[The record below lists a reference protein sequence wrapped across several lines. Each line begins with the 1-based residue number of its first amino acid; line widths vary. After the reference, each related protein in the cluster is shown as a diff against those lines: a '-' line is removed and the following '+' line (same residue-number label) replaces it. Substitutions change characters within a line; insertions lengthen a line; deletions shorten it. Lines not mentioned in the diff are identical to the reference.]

1 MHRQTAIDLIVKHQ
15 LEQICADKRRQTVLG
30 WFAMGG
36 FEPGDSFIEN
46 LPTALQNELISGIMP
61 INPLDRKYDPLLM
74 DGKHARYAGVKNS
87 YLLAYLQEYLPSIAL
102 EVSEITGEPT
112 SLLAC
117 PCCHYRTLVSQ
128 GAYDICPVC
137 FWEDDGANEPDDYS
151 SPNHMS
157 VAQGQSNFATFGAC
171 AKNML
176 NNVDP
181 EGKCKYLR
189 ANH

>member
-1 MHRQTAIDLIVKHQ
+1 MDRHSAIDLIVKHQ
-15 LEQICADKRRQTVLG
+15 LEQISADKRRQTVLG

-46 LPTALQNELISGIMP
+46 LPTALQNELISGETP
-61 INPLDRKYDPLLM
+61 DNPLDRKYDPLLL

-87 YLLAYLQEYLPSIAL
+87 YLLTCLHQYLPNISQNIH
-102 EVSEITGEPT
+102 EITGEPT

-117 PCCHYRTLVSQ
+117 PCCQYRTLTNQ

-137 FWEDDGANEPDDYS
+137 FWEDDGSTEPDDYS

-157 VAQGQSNFATFGAC
+157 VAQGQSNFAKFGAC
-171 AKNML
+171 DRDML

>member
-1 MHRQTAIDLIVKHQ
+1 MDRHSAIDLIVKHQ
-15 LEQICADKRRQTVLG
+15 LEQISADKRRQTVLG

-46 LPTALQNELISGIMP
+46 LPTALHNELISGETP
-61 INPLDRKYDPLLM
+61 DNPLDRKYDPLLL
-74 DGKHARYAGVKNS
+74 DGKHASYAGVKNS
-87 YLLAYLQEYLPSIAL
+87 YLLSYLQKHLPDISLNI
-102 EVSEITGEPT
+102 SEFTGEPT
-112 SLLAC
+112 QLFAC
-117 PCCHYRTLVSQ
+117 PCCRYRTLTSRA
-128 GAYDICPVC
+128 AYEICPVC
-137 FWEDDGANEPDDYS
+137 FWEDDGATEPDDYS

-157 VAQGQSNFATFGAC
+157 VAQGQSNFAKFGAC
-171 AKNML
+171 DRDML